1 MEWQLCEEK
10 ASGGWEEQAH
20 FLSLACCAC
29 MCVWLTTK
37 TAWRFYISWDLR
49 VECVPAGL
57 YLEHRALISEKD
69 IYSTS
74 YSCSDNNPKPPGTCT
89 HTRPHARTHAHTHA
103 GTTSTLPHS
112 ASLFTVESH
121 HTAARCSLLFLPLCH
136 SALCSHSHYCT
147 AQIPPECCPRSL
159 SRSSPSLSASTRTA
173 LTPCPPPSSARNIKH
188 DSTRVSGWPAAKTNP
203 VMWPSGVCPYRFWRK
218 DHFLGFFLTVTDGTG
233 CVAARKW
240 TIPSP
245 AVPSNLYARGQTALH
260 IWDLSAHP
268 HALQPWGIEPTSHHI
283 ILTRCAHHQQAET
296 FTEDQGREG
305 GREGEL
311 LKACTLIPSEEGSR
325 ATVGFVLLMNLQLG
339 ALARQLGLAK
349 NVRSE
354 IPLIQLGDLQWKSF
368 SNQA

>member
-1 MEWQLCEEK
+1 MQYARLI
-10 ASGGWEEQAH
+10 
-20 FLSLACCAC
+20 FLSRTRAQTFWVAAKADNGVTAVRAESEWWMGRRSTLSFLGVCVC

-89 HTRPHARTHAHTHA
+89 HTRPHARPHAHTHA

-173 LTPCPPPSSARNIKH
+173 LTPCPPPSSARNIKR

-218 DHFLGFFLTVTDGTG
+218 DHFLGFFWPWQMGLDVRRPGNG
-233 CVAARKW
+233 RFPPQRCLQ
-240 TIPSP
+240 ICM
-245 AVPSNLYARGQTALH
+245 RGVKL
-260 IWDLSAHP
+260 LS
-268 HALQPWGIEPTSHHI
+268 TF
-283 ILTRCAHHQQAET
+283 ET
-296 FTEDQGREG
+296 FLPALMLCSP
-305 GREGEL
+305 GE
-311 LKACTLIPSEEGSR
+311 
-325 ATVGFVLLMNLQLG
+325 
-339 ALARQLGLAK
+339 
-349 NVRSE
+349 
-354 IPLIQLGDLQWKSF
+354 
-368 SNQA
+368 